1 MTESIYTRGISVMR
15 PNHQPPKDKKDR
27 ILAAAAHVFA
37 QKGYAGSSVSDIA
50 VKAEI
55 GKGTIYAYFYS
66 KEDLFFA
73 VFELFM
79 MQTGAAAKVGVSHL
93 GGSAVQ
99 RLEALS
105 DSIMNMWDELKD
117 AFTLT
122 MEFWAA
128 SSSSQRRERF
138 KEAFRRVYENLRGI
152 VAAIVRDGIER
163 GEFRSDVDP
172 ESIAAALV
180 GTWDALFLQAWFETN
195 FDPLITARNFLKVV
209 IRGLS
214 KNN

>member
-1 MTESIYTRGISVMR
+1 VTPY
-15 PNHQPPKDKKDR
+15 NQPQKNKKDR
-27 ILAAAAHVFA
+27 IIEAAAWVFA
-37 QKGYAGSSVSDIA
+37 QKGYAGSSVADIA

-55 GKGTIYAYFYS
+55 GKGTIYGYFDS

-73 VFELFM
+73 VFECFILR
-79 MQTGAAAKVGVSHL
+79 TGGAAKVSISHL
-93 GGSAVQ
+93 GGSAAQ

-105 DSIMNMWDELKD
+105 DSIIGMWDEIKD

-128 SSSSQRRERF
+128 SSSSKFRERF
-138 KEAFRRVYENLRGI
+138 KEAFRRLYGEFRGI
-152 VAAIVRDGIER
+152 VIALIHDGIGR

-180 GTWDALFLQAWFETN
+180 GTWDALFIQAWFENN
-195 FDPLITARNFLKVV
+195 FDPLKTGRNFLNVV
-209 IRGLS
+209 IRGLL
-214 KNN
+214 K